1 MSATEKIQ
9 QSGGPFLQ
17 SLRNAAAEN
26 PAAAA
31 LIGAGVLWLF
41 AGRVQIGPVA
51 KAGAARIAD
60 AAADAQ
66 RATSDAMA
74 STWRSAKEN
83 VSGLASRAAAQVKR
97 AGDRAG
103 DDAGEAAP
111 PDLPEPQRESGA
123 PMQEQGAAMGR
134 RVADGLHASAETFA
148 SARAQVSDALHS
160 QPLTLGLI
168 GLAVGAAVAAA
179 LPSTRVENE
188 TLGETSDALR
198 DQAKQQMDRAANA
211 ASAAATK
218 ATEEARAQN
227 LTPDALKAKVEE
239 TATKMSGVA
248 DSAVETLRD
257 KMRPAP

>member
-83 VSGLASRAAAQVKR
+83 VSGLASRAAAQVK
-97 AGDRAG
+97 RAG

>member
-1 MSATEKIQ
+1 
-9 QSGGPFLQ
+9 L
-17 SLRNAAAEN
+17 LNAAAEN

-41 AGRVQIGPVA
+41 AGRVQIGPMA
-51 KAGAARIAD
+51 KAGAVRLAD

-97 AGDRAG
+97 SGDE
-103 DDAGEAAP
+103 AGEAAS
-111 PDLPEPQRESGA
+111 PDRSEPQRESGA
-123 PMQEQGAAMGR
+123 LLQEQRVAMSR
-134 RVADGLHASAETFA
+134 RVADGLHASAETFS
-148 SARAQVSDALHS
+148 SARAQLSDVLQS

-179 LPSTRVENE
+179 LPSTRVEDE
-188 TLGETSDALR
+188 ALGESSDALR

-218 ATEEARAQN
+218 AREEARAQN
-227 LTPDALKAKVEE
+227 LTPDALKARVEE
-239 TATKMSGVA
+239 TATKIGGVA
-248 DSAVETLRD
+248 DSAAETLRD
-257 KMRPAP
+257 KMRTAP